1 MAPGIDKSNPVPV
14 YLQIASA
21 LEGMI
26 RRGDLEV
33 GSRLP
38 SEPALARTFG
48 VNRNTVRHAI
58 SLLVDK
64 GLLTKEKGVGTFLRR
79 KHPLRPIHQL
89 GRMTSFVDDF
99 DISGVEIENVVLSKG
114 SVRASPELAAK
125 FGLSPGDPL
134 VKVERLRIAD
144 RTPFVLE
151 RQYYPYGRFRRLL
164 ELELTGSMYRLLVET
179 FQADLHHS
187 VQTLR
192 AVRPPKE
199 VAAKLGIRPSV
210 PCIFLESLAY
220 TSHDECLEVLHSYY
234 RGDRYLF
241 RVEAGEY
248 RREMMSAHNT

>member
-1 MAPGIDKSNPVPV
+1 MLPAVDKSSPIPV
-14 YLQIASA
+14 YLQIANA

-26 RRGDLEV
+26 HSGDLEV

-38 SEPALARTFG
+38 SEPSLARTFG

-64 GLLTKEKGVGTFLRR
+64 GLLAKEKGVGTFLRR
-79 KHPLRPIHQL
+79 KHPLRPVHEL

-99 DISGVEIENVVLSKG
+99 DLSGVQIENLVLTKAR
-114 SVRASPELAAK
+114 VRASQELAAR
-125 FGLSPGDPL
+125 FGLPPGAPL

-151 RQYYPYGRFRRLL
+151 RQYYPYDRFQRLL
-164 ELELTGSMYRLLVET
+164 ELELTGSMYALLVQT

-192 AVRPPKE
+192 AIRPPRE
-199 VAAKLGIRPSV
+199 VAAKLGIRQSV

-220 TSHDECLEVLHSYY
+220 TSRDDCIEVLHSYY

-248 RREMMSAHNT
+248 RREMDSTPTP